1 MRGDH
6 LRARLANRDSVLMP
20 GVWDSLSAKLAVE
33 ADFDTVFVSGYCVSA
48 TMLGK
53 PDFGFLTQTEMAEVA
68 RRVCA
73 AAPNTSVVVD
83 ADTGYGGPL
92 NAIRTVELW
101 EQAGAAGMFLEDQ
114 VWPKRCG
121 HMPGKQVVPAEDW
134 LAKLRAAVEH
144 RTHLH
149 ITARTDAR
157 AMNGLDDAIE
167 RAKMARDLGVDA
179 VFIEAPE
186 SVAEL
191 ERIAAEL
198 SDVTL
203 VANMVETGKTPLLTP
218 AELAELGFH
227 LIVSPLSGL
236 FTMVH
241 AIRES
246 LALLRTEGS
255 LRGHLDRLV
264 AFDDFGALVGLGDQ
278 FALEQRYNQ
287 TP

>member
-33 ADFDTVFVSGYCVSA
+33 ADFDTMFVSGYCVSA

-114 VWPKRCG
+114 VWP
-121 HMPGKQVVPAEDW
+121 
-134 LAKLRAAVEH
+134 
-144 RTHLH
+144 
-149 ITARTDAR
+149 
-157 AMNGLDDAIE
+157 
-167 RAKMARDLGVDA
+167 
-179 VFIEAPE
+179 
-186 SVAEL
+186 
-191 ERIAAEL
+191 
-198 SDVTL
+198 
-203 VANMVETGKTPLLTP
+203 
-218 AELAELGFH
+218 
-227 LIVSPLSGL
+227 
-236 FTMVH
+236 
-241 AIRES
+241 
-246 LALLRTEGS
+246 
-255 LRGHLDRLV
+255 
-264 AFDDFGALVGLGDQ
+264 
-278 FALEQRYNQ
+278 
-287 TP
+287 